1 MSFPTRSEANQAFV
15 YAGCAGVLLVICI
28 ICIVV
33 ALRCRKRN
41 QIVYDDGNVASHAM
55 TPVAAFPAQFSAA
68 SAPSATV
75 GASSSNAPVYAGRA
89 TASLPAQPTSHPP
102 GYVQN
107 KVQGDMDQLAQWQ
120 AEALAKREMPP
131 LPGQKVKL
139 EYDSDDESRPRVM
152 PGYNLQTY
160 EQAPPLDY

>member
-1 MSFPTRSEANQAFV
+1 M
-15 YAGCAGVLLVICI
+15 LLVICI

-33 ALRCRKRN
+33 ALRCRKRK
-41 QIVYDDGNVASHAM
+41 QDMRDDSSVAAHAM
-55 TPVAAFPAQFSAA
+55 TPVSAFPAQFSAA
-68 SAPSATV
+68 SAPSTTV
-75 GASSSNAPVYAGRA
+75 GAASASGSNAPLYAGRA
-89 TASLPAQPTSHPP
+89 TASMPPQPTSHPP

-139 EYDSDDESRPRVM
+139 EYDSDDESRPRLM